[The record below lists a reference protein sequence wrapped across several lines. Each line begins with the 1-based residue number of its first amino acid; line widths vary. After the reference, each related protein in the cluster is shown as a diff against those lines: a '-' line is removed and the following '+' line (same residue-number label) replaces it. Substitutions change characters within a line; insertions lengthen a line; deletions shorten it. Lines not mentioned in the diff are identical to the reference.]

1 MKKFICLLLSC
12 VFLFGA
18 FSTVSYA
25 ATNDTNAVMPRLN
38 NTAIVDTGFVIDENG
53 VATIKVSF
61 VGYEGITTGATIKVK
76 LQKRFLLVFWNDVD
90 LGSNGNVLQYEIV
103 GDNCFELYTLSLSK
117 GTYRIQ
123 VEYEIRGSGGSADV
137 LTEEIERTYKG

>member
-12 VFLFGA
+12 VFLCGA

-38 NTAIVDTGFVIDENG
+38 NTAIVDTGFVINDNG
-53 VATIKVSF
+53 LATIKVSF

-90 LGSNGNVLQYEIV
+90 IGSYGNMLQYEV
-103 GDNCFELYTLSLSK
+103 TGDNFYKSYSFSLPK

-137 LTEEIERTYKG
+137 LTEEIERTY

>member
-1 MKKFICLLLSC
+1 MKKIICLLLSC

-25 ATNDTNAVMPRLN
+25 ETGSAYEVMPRLN
-38 NTAIVDTGFVIDENG
+38 NTAITNTGFVIDDNG
-53 VATIKVSF
+53 TATIKVSYI
-61 VGYEGITTGATIKVK
+61 GYEGITTGATIKVK
-76 LQKRFLLVFWNDVD
+76 LQKKFLFFFWQDVD
-90 LGSNGNVLQYEIV
+90 LGSNGNMLQYEVV
-103 GDNCFELYTLSLSK
+103 GDNYFNAYTLSLSK

-137 LTEEIERTYKG
+137 LTEEIERTY